1 MTDTRQPTADRPT
14 GDRISSAVR
23 PGEVVFVGAGPG
35 DPRLITVAGREA
47 VEVAD
52 VILYA
57 GSLVNPAILAWARPE
72 AEIHDT
78 APLDLDQTTRICL
91 EAARAGRRVV
101 RLHTGDPSLYG
112 AIQEQIAPLEAEG
125 VPCRV
130 IPGVSSAFASAA
142 ALGTQLTLPGVSQ
155 TVVFTRLA
163 GRTPVPEAESLD
175 RLAATGATLCVFLS
189 VGRIAEVVEACLRGG
204 RPPETPAAVV
214 HRASWPD
221 ESWVTGTLSDIAEK
235 VREAGFRRQ
244 AMILVG
250 EALRPRLEGWD
261 GFPRSK
267 LYDPGFT
274 HGFRCQGSED
284 RGQKT
289 GETDP

>member
-1 MTDTRQPTADRPT
+1 MTDDRRPT
-14 GDRISSAVR
+14 TDDRSVSAVR

-35 DPRLITVAGREA
+35 DPTLLTVAGREA
-47 VEVAD
+47 VEAAD

-57 GSLVNPAILAWARPE
+57 GSLVNPEILSWARPE

-78 APLDLDQTTRICL
+78 AGMNLEETTRVCL

-112 AIQEQIAPLEAEG
+112 AIQEQMAPLEAAG

-142 ALGTQLTLPGVSQ
+142 ALATQLTLPGVSQ
-155 TVVFTRLA
+155 TVVFTRLG

-189 VGRIAEVVEACLRGG
+189 VDRIEEVVAACLRGG
-204 RPPETPAAVV
+204 RSPDTPAAVV

-221 ESWVTGTLSDIAEK
+221 EAWVTGTLSDIAEK

-250 EALRPRLEGWD
+250 EALRPRLQGWD

-267 LYDPGFT
+267 LYDPGFR
-274 HGFRCQGSED
+274 HGYRCQGPED
-284 RGQKT
+284 RGQRT
-289 GETDP
+289 GGEDP

>member
-1 MTDTRQPTADRPT
+1 
-14 GDRISSAVR
+14 
-23 PGEVVFVGAGPG
+23 VGAGPG
-35 DPRLITVAGREA
+35 DPGLITGAGREA
-47 VEVAD
+47 VEAAD
-52 VILYA
+52 VIRYA
-57 GSLVNPAILAWARPE
+57 GSLVNPQVLRWARPE
-72 AEIHDT
+72 AEVHDT
-78 APLDLDQTTRICL
+78 AGMDLEQTTRVCL

-112 AIQEQIAPLEAEG
+112 AIQEQIASLEAAG

-163 GRTPVPEAESLD
+163 GRTPVPDAEALD
-175 RLAATGATLCVFLS
+175 RLASTGATLCVFLS
-189 VGRIAEVVEACLRGG
+189 VARIDEVVAACLRGG
-204 RPPETPAAVV
+204 RPPETPVAVV

-221 ESWVTGTLSDIAEK
+221 EAWVAGTLSDIVDK

-274 HGFRCQGSED
+274 HGFRCRRSED
-284 RGQKT
+284 RGQET
-289 GETDP
+289 GGGKNRAGEEAP

>member
-1 MTDTRQPTADRPT
+1 MTDDRRPT
-14 GDRISSAVR
+14 TEVPTDDRSSSAVR

-35 DPRLITVAGREA
+35 DPKLITVAGREA
-47 VEVAD
+47 VEAAD

-57 GSLVNPAILAWARPE
+57 GSLVNPAVLAWARPGT
-72 AEIHDT
+72 EIHDT

-112 AIQEQIAPLEAEG
+112 AIQEQIAPLEAAG
-125 VPCRV
+125 VRCRV

-163 GRTPVPEAESLD
+163 GRTPVPDEESLD

-189 VGRIAEVVEACLRGG
+189 VGRIDEVVEACLRGG

-221 ESWVTGTLSDIAEK
+221 GSWVTGTLSDIAEK

-250 EALRPRLEGWD
+250 EALRPRLQGWD

-267 LYDPGFT
+267 LYDPGFR
-274 HGFRCQGSED
+274 HGFRCQGSEG

>member
-1 MTDTRQPTADRPT
+1 MTQDR
-14 GDRISSAVR
+14 SSTSVR

-35 DPRLITVAGREA
+35 DPRLITVLGREA
-47 VEVAD
+47 VEAAD

-57 GSLVNPAILAWARPE
+57 GSLVNPEVLGWARPG

-78 APLDLDQTTRICL
+78 AGMDLEQTTRVCL

-112 AIQEQIAPLEAEG
+112 AIQEQIVPLEKAG
-125 VPCRV
+125 VRCRV

-142 ALGTQLTLPGVSQ
+142 ALGTQLTLPHETQ
-155 TVVFTRLA
+155 TVIFTRLG
-163 GRTPVPEAESLD
+163 GRTPVPPAEALD

-189 VGRIAEVVEACLRGG
+189 VSRIDEVVSACRRGG
-204 RPPETPAAVV
+204 LPGDTPAAVV

-221 ESWVTGTLSDIAEK
+221 EAWVTGTLDDIAPK
-235 VREAGFRRQ
+235 VAEAGFRRQ

-250 EALRPRLEGWD
+250 RALRPRLQGWEG
-261 GFPRSK
+261 FRPSK
-267 LYDPGFT
+267 LYDPGFA
-274 HGFRCQGSED
+274 HGFRCQGPEVG
-284 RGQKT
+284 RQET
-289 GETDP
+289 GEEDP